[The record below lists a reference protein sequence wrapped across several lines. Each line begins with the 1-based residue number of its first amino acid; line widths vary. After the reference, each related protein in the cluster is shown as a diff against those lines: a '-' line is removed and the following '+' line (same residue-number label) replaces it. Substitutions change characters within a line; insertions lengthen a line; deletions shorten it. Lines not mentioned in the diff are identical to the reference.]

1 MKFSWTIQ
9 TLCFIFYKIVPRPLG
24 APSQAQLAAL
34 TDGWWKWIFSVDT
47 SRQRNPFT
55 SFFTGDCSV
64 LLQPGNRIFL
74 VGTASPGGG
83 VQNHGTCNVP
93 AKTSVLFSILNSECS
108 FFEFPTLTVQTMG
121 EPFKQLR
128 SCTDVSGANNSVAS
142 LDGAPLKSTR
152 VQSRPGGFQLTIVPN
167 NPLAG

>member
-1 MKFSWTIQ
+1 LKFSWTIQ

-24 APSQAQLAAL
+24 APSQARLAAL

-108 FFEFPTLTVQTMG
+108 FLNFLPSRYKLWVN
-121 EPFKQLR
+121 P
-128 SCTDVSGANNSVAS
+128 SNN
-142 LDGAPLKSTR
+142 
-152 VQSRPGGFQLTIVPN
+152 
-167 NPLAG
+167 